1 MLVTAT
7 ETYISTAG
15 ERRGR
20 VCEREDGLWVF
31 VTEHLTDET
40 DECLPYWVNDC
51 PPSGLYRSSE
61 DATAALQSDLG
72 EMQRLCVGRSP
83 AFNTD
88 RGPYPEP

>member
-7 ETYISTAG
+7 EIYISTAG

-31 VTEHLTDET
+31 VTEYLTDET

-72 EMQRLCVGRSP
+72 EMQRLRVGRSP
-83 AFNTD
+83 PFQ
-88 RGPYPEP
+88 Y